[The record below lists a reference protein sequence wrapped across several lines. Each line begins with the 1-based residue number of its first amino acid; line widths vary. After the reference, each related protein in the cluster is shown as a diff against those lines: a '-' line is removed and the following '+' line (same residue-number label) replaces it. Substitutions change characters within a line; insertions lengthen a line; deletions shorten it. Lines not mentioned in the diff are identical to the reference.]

1 MDPFIADLCSFAE
14 SEGGRVPELKQPM
27 ELLVDSLRTVSRLEK
42 SERSSLPVVD
52 EHLAAVL
59 EAAEGPV
66 GDLLRMALPDA
77 GWAQPYPEHAGEP
90 DMDVF
95 RAGYGYAPVVG
106 SPENSYRSDGVP
118 LYGSEEVFVGAV
130 LQGPNVVYPSHVHR
144 AVEVYWSAT
153 GTADWQKGD
162 VWSRHGPGASILHE
176 TGVRHATTTGDEAIL
191 MMFAWVSDP
200 HSIPVIVRL

>member
-1 MDPFIADLCSFAE
+1 MDPFIAGLCSFAE
-14 SEGGRVPELKQPM
+14 SEGGRVPEMKQPM
-27 ELLVDSLRTVSRLEK
+27 ELLVDSLRTVSRLGK

-106 SPENSYRSDGVP
+106 SPENSYRSDRVP

-200 HSIPVIVRL
+200 HSMPVIVRL